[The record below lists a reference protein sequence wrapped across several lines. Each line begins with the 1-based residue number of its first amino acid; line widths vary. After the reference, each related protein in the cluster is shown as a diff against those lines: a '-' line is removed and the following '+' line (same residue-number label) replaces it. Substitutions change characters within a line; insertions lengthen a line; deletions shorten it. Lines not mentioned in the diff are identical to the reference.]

1 MLCISAMF
9 DWDDVRIFIA
19 AARAGSLATAA
30 QRLGIDAATVGRR
43 VARLE
48 TALKSTLVVRSASG
62 LLLTAAGAQLLETA
76 LDAESAMEAAEQVTR
91 PDLIAGTVRIS
102 ASEGFGGAVLAPAP
116 ASTSIPCVRPWA
128 WWRASPRSTSRP

>member
-1 MLCISAMF
+1 MF

-76 LDAESAMEAAEQVTR
+76 LDAESAMEAAERVTR
-91 PDLIAGTVRIS
+91 PDLIAGAKLFVGSTDGFMPYGDRPDSLKRGLIARIPTL
-102 ASEGFGGAVLAPAP
+102 ENLKDLP
-116 ASTSIPCVRPWA
+116 
-128 WWRASPRSTSRP
+128 